1 VKPAALATA
10 LGLGA
15 LSLAPAVQAAPARMA
30 PAPLAETTFGEEP
43 KPGALDPRIRTV
55 EYDPDQV
62 VQLKGWFGYQLMVE
76 FALDERIENVSI
88 GDALGWQV
96 TPNKRANLLFLKP
109 IDRAAVTNM
118 TVVTDKRRYAFD
130 LTVAGEK
137 VRPAA
142 MAYIVRFRFPQD
154 APVQVVDLPPPAPVD
169 TPIAP
174 ENWNLSYTYAGA
186 RDILPSKVFDDGKS
200 TFFAW
205 PATAP
210 IPAIFAV
217 AADGSESLINYA
229 VKGRYLVV
237 DQLAQRFRLRSGK
250 SVTTVTNAGWAPAQ
264 PGADAPV
271 ATTAAGAHKGFLFFG
286 KKAGG

>member
-1 VKPAALATA
+1 MRSLVLATA
-10 LGLGA
+10 A
-15 LSLAPAVQAAPARMA
+15 LTVATAAPHARAAAPAVASIQV
-30 PAPLAETTFGEEP
+30 FGEEP

-55 EYDPDQV
+55 DYDPDEV

-76 FALDERIENVSI
+76 FATDERIENVSV
-88 GDALGWQV
+88 GDALGWQI

-109 IDRAAVTNM
+109 IDRQAATNM

-137 VRPAA
+137 VRPAS
-142 MAYIVRFRFPQD
+142 MAYIVRFRFPQE
-154 APVQVVDLPPPAPVD
+154 APTQVVDIPPPPAPVAESVV
-169 TPIAP
+169 AP
-174 ENWNLSYTYAGA
+174 EAWNLSYNYSGA
-186 RDILPSKVFDDGKS
+186 REILPSKVFDDGKS

-205 PATAP
+205 PASAP

-237 DQLAQRFRLRSGK
+237 DQLAPRFRLRNGK
-250 SVTTVTNAGWAPAQ
+250 MVTTVTNAAWAGPQ
-264 PGADAPV
+264 PGPDAPKPVV
-271 ATTAAGAHKGFLFFG
+271 ADEKSRRGFLFFHR
-286 KKAGG
+286 AGG